1 VRRGFSAFVSGL
13 ALLSSSGCPG
23 GGDSTPSP
31 GTPQPLPSMVQQAYI
46 KPADPNSLLYF
57 GNSVALSGDTLV
69 VGAPADDVIPFITQA
84 VYVFTR
90 TGDTW
95 SQQARLRPSNPES
108 QDRFGFSV
116 AIDGDTLVVGAPG
129 EDSSATGT
137 NGNQVDNSATDSG
150 AVYVFTRTGTTWSQ
164 QAYLKAS
171 NTGAGDYF
179 GWKVALAG
187 DTLAVSALDED
198 SNSPGINGNQANNST
213 ADAGA
218 VYVFTRTGTT
228 WNQQAYIKASNPDS
242 LDVFGIGLALAGD
255 GNTLAVGAVGEDSL
269 ATGIDGNQGNALPP
283 DELMFYLAGAVYT
296 FTRSN
301 GVWTQEAYIKA
312 SNTGT
317 RDAFGN
323 AVALSGDGN
332 TLAVG
337 APNEESN
344 ATGVNGNQADNS
356 VPRSGAVYVFTRDNG
371 VWAQQAYVKA
381 SNPDSEDSF
390 GTSVALDIDGNTLVV
405 GAPGEDSS
413 ASGVDGN
420 QAINSTPGG
429 SGAVYVFTRAA
440 TTWGQRSYL
449 KASHTDLSDGDGLGA
464 SVAVLGDTVVA
475 GAILEDSDATSVNG
489 DQINN
494 NSPNRGAAYVYV
506 IP

>member
-1 VRRGFSAFVSGL
+1 
-13 ALLSSSGCPG
+13 
-23 GGDSTPSP
+23 
-31 GTPQPLPSMVQQAYI
+31 MVQQAYI
-46 KPADPNSLLYF
+46 KPSDPNSRLYF
-57 GNSVALSGDTLV
+57 GNSVAFSGDTLV
-69 VGAPADDVIPFITQA
+69 VGAPADDVSPFIAQA

-95 SQQARLRPSNPES
+95 SQQARLSASNPDS

-116 AIDGDTLVVGAPG
+116 ALDGVTLVVGAPG
-129 EDSSATGT
+129 EDSSATGA

-164 QAYLKAS
+164 QAYIKAS
-171 NTGAGDYF
+171 NTGAGDRF

-187 DTLAVSALDED
+187 DTLAVSAIDED
-198 SNSPGINGNQANNST
+198 SNSTGINGNQADNST
-213 ADAGA
+213 AQSGA

-228 WNQQAYIKASNPDS
+228 WNQQAYIKASNPDM
-242 LDVFGIGLALAGD
+242 LDVFGIGLALDGD

-269 ATGIDGNQGNALPP
+269 ATGIDGNQGNAVPP
-283 DELMFYLAGAVYT
+283 DELDLYLAGAVYT

-301 GVWTQEAYIKA
+301 GFWTQEAYIKA
-312 SNTGT
+312 SNTGRT
-317 RDAFGN
+317 QDAFGH

-356 VPRSGAVYVFTRDNG
+356 VPRSGAVYVFTRGNG
-371 VWAQQAYVKA
+371 VWTQQAYVKA
-381 SNPDSEDSF
+381 SNPDFEDSF

-429 SGAVYVFTRAA
+429 SGAVYVLTRTG
-440 TTWGQRSYL
+440 TTWSQRSYL

-464 SVAVLGDTVVA
+464 SVAVLGNTVVA

-506 IP
+506 TQ

>member
-1 VRRGFSAFVSGL
+1 
-13 ALLSSSGCPG
+13 
-23 GGDSTPSP
+23 
-31 GTPQPLPSMVQQAYI
+31 MVQQAYI

-95 SQQARLRPSNPES
+95 SQQARLRASHPES

-116 AIDGDTLVVGAPG
+116 ALDGDTLVVGAPG
-129 EDSSATGT
+129 EDSNATRTT

-164 QAYLKAS
+164 QAYIKAS
-171 NTGAGDYF
+171 NTGAGDRF

-187 DTLAVSALDED
+187 DTLAVSAPDED
-198 SNSPGINGNQANNST
+198 SNSSGVNGNQANNST

-269 ATGIDGNQGNALPP
+269 ATGIDGNQGNAVPP
-283 DELMFYLAGAVYT
+283 DELLLYLPGAVYT

-301 GVWTQEAYIKA
+301 GVWTQVAYIKA
-312 SNTGT
+312 SNTGRT
-317 RDAFGN
+317 QDAFGN

-344 ATGVNGNQADNS
+344 ATGVMVTKRIIRFRGLAQS
-356 VPRSGAVYVFTRDNG
+356 MSLLVTTVYGHSRRTSKPQTLISRTC
-371 VWAQQAYVKA
+371 WALQSHSTSTGIHWSSEHPVK
-381 SNPDSEDSF
+381 
-390 GTSVALDIDGNTLVV
+390 
-405 GAPGEDSS
+405 
-413 ASGVDGN
+413 
-420 QAINSTPGG
+420 
-429 SGAVYVFTRAA
+429 
-440 TTWGQRSYL
+440 
-449 KASHTDLSDGDGLGA
+449 
-464 SVAVLGDTVVA
+464 TVVPA
-475 GAILEDSDATSVNG
+475 V
-489 DQINN
+489 
-494 NSPNRGAAYVYV
+494 
-506 IP
+506 